1 MRAFFFPSARAALEG
16 FLSLGTETASP
27 EDVLLIRRAR
37 GFGLIGLAVAFLAGF
52 MLGVTHGVVELAL
65 AAAGIMGVIIAGL
78 WLTCIRGGRHI
89 RSVTHLG
96 MGGVMSGIVLIS
108 IGIGEASEI
117 GVIFPMLMVLVIT
130 YVLGVRAA
138 LFWTLA
144 AIAGMGITIFFTGFP
159 SGASAH
165 LITAP
170 GLFASRSLA
179 LVATF
184 VFAAVERRVAD
195 RQSVELEFLARHDSL
210 TGLMNRR
217 AFGERL
223 DGALARC
230 RRYGRRAALLAID
243 LDGFKPV
250 NDAHGHGIGDE
261 VLCRLAARIAAI
273 TRETDAAC
281 RMGGDEF
288 VVLVEDVAEDKH
300 VESQAKRLLAS
311 LMRPV
316 ELEECA
322 IELTA
327 SIGIAIFPASGE
339 DSESLMRS
347 ADRAMYRAK
356 TAGGAAVYC
365 HRPEVDAAADRE
377 SDPRTGS
384 PTRD

>member
-1 MRAFFFPSARAALEG
+1 MWASLLSSAEAALER
-16 FLSLGTETASP
+16 FLSLGTETASRK
-27 EDVLLIRRAR
+27 DVLVIRRAR
-37 GFGLIGLAVAFLAGF
+37 GFGLIGLAVTFLGGF
-52 MLGVTHGVVELAL
+52 VLSASHGVVELAL
-65 AAAGIMGVIIAGL
+65 ATAGIMGFIIVGL

-96 MGGVMSGIVLIS
+96 MGGVMLGIVLIS

-138 LFWTLA
+138 LCWTLA
-144 AIAGMGITIFFTGFP
+144 AIAGMGITIFSTGFP
-159 SGASAH
+159 AGSNTD
-165 LITAP
+165 LMTAP

-195 RQSVELEFLARHDSL
+195 RQSVELEYLARHDSL

-217 AFGERL
+217 AFGEHL
-223 DGALARC
+223 DKALGRC

-250 NDAHGHGIGDE
+250 NDAHGHEIGDE
-261 VLCRLAARIAAI
+261 VLQQLAARIAAI
-273 TRETDAAC
+273 TRETDAVC

-300 VESQAKRLLAS
+300 VETQSERLLAA

-316 ELEECA
+316 DVGGSV
-322 IELTA
+322 IEVAA
-327 SIGIAIFPASGE
+327 SIGAAIFPASGE
-339 DSESLMRS
+339 DAESLMRS

-356 TAGGAAVYC
+356 SAGGARMFSHC
-365 HRPEVDAAADRE
+365 PEPRAPADRE
-377 SDPRTGS
+377 SDSSRQ
-384 PTRD
+384 

>member
-1 MRAFFFPSARAALEG
+1 
-16 FLSLGTETASP
+16 
-27 EDVLLIRRAR
+27 
-37 GFGLIGLAVAFLAGF
+37 
-52 MLGVTHGVVELAL
+52 
-65 AAAGIMGVIIAGL
+65 
-78 WLTCIRGGRHI
+78 
-89 RSVTHLG
+89 
-96 MGGVMSGIVLIS
+96 
-108 IGIGEASEI
+108 
-117 GVIFPMLMVLVIT
+117 VLVIT
-130 YVLGVRAA
+130 YVLGVGAA

-144 AIAGMGITIFFTGFP
+144 AVAGMGITVFATGLP
-159 SGASAH
+159 SGSNSQ
-165 LITAP
+165 LMTGP
-170 GLFASRSLA
+170 GLFATRSLA

-230 RRYGRRAALLAID
+230 RRYGRRVALLAID

-250 NDAHGHGIGDE
+250 NDAYGHGIGDE
-261 VLCRLAARIAAI
+261 VLRHLAARIAAI

-311 LMRPV
+311 LMWPV
-316 ELEECA
+316 ELEGA
-322 IELTA
+322 VIEVAA

-339 DSESLMRS
+339 DSESLMHS
-347 ADRAMYRAK
+347 ADRAMYQVK
-356 TAGGAAVYC
+356 SAGGAAVC
-365 HRPEVDAAADRE
+365 SHCPEFGVAADRE

-384 PTRD
+384 PTRG

>member
-1 MRAFFFPSARAALEG
+1 MRAFLFPWARGALER
-16 FLSLGTETASP
+16 FLSLGTETASRK
-27 EDVLLIRRAR
+27 DVLLIRRAR
-37 GFGLIGLAVAFLAGF
+37 GFGLIGLAVVFLGGF
-52 MLGVTHGVVELAL
+52 VLGAIYGVAELVL
-65 AAAGIMGVIIAGL
+65 AAVGIMGFMVVGL
-78 WLTCIRGGRHI
+78 WLGCIRGGRHI
-89 RSVTHLG
+89 RVVTHLG
-96 MGGVMSGIVLIS
+96 MGCSMSGIVLTS
-108 IGIGEASEI
+108 IRLGEAGEI
-117 GVIFPMLMVLVIT
+117 SVTFPMLMVLVVT
-130 YVLGVRAA
+130 YVLGVRPA

-144 AIAGMGITIFFTGFP
+144 AVAGMGVSVFATDLPAGSHSELMT
-159 SGASAH
+159 SS
-165 LITAP
+165 
-170 GLFASRSLA
+170 GLFAIRALA

-195 RQSVELEFLARHDSL
+195 QQSVELEFLARHDSL

-261 VLCRLAARIAAI
+261 LLQQLAARIAAI

-288 VVLVEDVAEDKH
+288 VVLVEDVVDDKH
-300 VESQAKRLLAS
+300 VEAQAERLLAS
-311 LMRPV
+311 LMRSV
-316 ELEECA
+316 EVEGTA
-322 IELTA
+322 IEVAA

-347 ADRAMYRAK
+347 ADRAMYQAK
-356 TAGGAAVYC
+356 SAGGAAVFS
-365 HRPEVDAAADRE
+365 HRPAPRAAAGGE
-377 SDPRTGS
+377 GDP
-384 PTRD
+384 PN

>member
-1 MRAFFFPSARAALEG
+1 MG
-16 FLSLGTETASP
+16 F
-27 EDVLLIRRAR
+27 
-37 GFGLIGLAVAFLAGF
+37 
-52 MLGVTHGVVELAL
+52 
-65 AAAGIMGVIIAGL
+65 IIVGL
-78 WLTCIRGGRHI
+78 WLGCIRGGRHI
-89 RSVTHLG
+89 RSVTHLS
-96 MGGVMSGIVLIS
+96 MGCIMSGIVLIS
-108 IGIGEASEI
+108 LGIGEASEI

-144 AIAGMGITIFFTGFP
+144 AVAGMGLTVFAAGIP
-159 SGASAH
+159 SGSNTH
-165 LITAP
+165 LLTGP
-170 GLFASRSLA
+170 GLFASRAVA
-179 LVATF
+179 LIATF

-217 AFGERL
+217 SFGEHL

-230 RRYGRRAALLAID
+230 RRYRRGAALIAID

-261 VLCRLAARIAAI
+261 LLQHLAARITAI

-322 IELTA
+322 IEVAA

-347 ADRAMYRAK
+347 ADRAMYQAK
-356 TAGGAAVYC
+356 SAGGAAVC
-365 HRPEVDAAADRE
+365 SHCPEFGATADGE
-377 SDPRTGS
+377 SDP
-384 PTRD
+384 PN